1 MTEEEAK
8 VYLIPTSS
16 WQKQPFSNERLPLLL
31 PNAVWEDDDKK
42 KNEIELGKQSSK
54 FMSTTIDLA
63 SLSLLYLGNG
73 DSFKI
78 KKKIFLVRN
87 NVFHWK

>member
-31 PNAVWEDDDKK
+31 PNAVWEDDNKK
-42 KNEIELGKQSSK
+42 KNEKQSSK

-63 SLSLLYLGNG
+63 SLSLLYFGNG
-73 DSFKI
+73 DSFKM